1 MPPENQQTTTPA
13 QSSSTPAPASSPA
26 PSSGSSSSGQQP
38 TAKEGQDAFESAF
51 SSDGTQSEPSPARP
65 ASAAPA
71 GEPTKKQEA
80 KPALQ
85 QPAAPASGTPPE
97 PEEKPVLAGFT
108 EKQIKQ
114 LLGEVPE
121 NSRRYRE
128 YGTQLRQVNGW
139 IGSIRASLKALEEKG
154 KTPAATQGSAAGK
167 PIDSEAM
174 KKLREDLPDVAAAI
188 ESMMAGMQPGAA
200 GISKQELEAY
210 VAQRVSAAQSEWRG
224 ETTKWQLRSLYRAHP
239 DLRELADKAA
249 KGTKL
254 GDLVPGYRLWLAAQP
269 SAYQEEVNN
278 AEDYDTVSESIT
290 KFKTWQGQHQQSQ
303 GDAEQRQREEAE
315 RKAAEAKRQRSS
327 SRLENAVAPTGV
339 PATGPTTESGEA
351 AFQRAFG
358 G

>member
-1 MPPENQQTTTPA
+1 MPLPENQQST

-26 PSSGSSSSGQQP
+26 PSSGSSSSGEQQP

-85 QPAAPASGTPPE
+85 QPAAPASGTPE
-97 PEEKPVLAGFT
+97 PEDKPVLAGFT

-121 NSRRYRE
+121 NSKRFRE
-128 YGTQLRQVNGW
+128 YSTQLRQVNGW

-174 KKLREDLPDVAAAI
+174 RKLREDLPDVAAAI

-224 ETTKWQLRSLYRAHP
+224 ETTKLQLRSLWRAHP
-239 DLRELADKAA
+239 DLRELAGKAA

-254 GDLVPGYRLWLAAQP
+254 ADLVPGYKLWLAAQP
-269 SAYQEEVNN
+269 SDYQEEVNN
-278 AEDYDTVSESIT
+278 AEDYDTVSESFT